1 MISPHIHVPFDKID
15 RYMDLIFSNR
25 LNLEIYF
32 SSDSLDSLPNER
44 LLRLKDDLNYH
55 PALTMHAPFMD
66 LSPAAVDSKIRHSTA
81 ERIEQTLQLA
91 EILRPAAVVFHSGY
105 EKWKYAL
112 DISLWLEKSLET
124 WQPANKEFEKIGCK
138 IAIENIFE
146 DEPSNLR
153 QLMKQMGSRNFGIC
167 FDTGHCNLFTTVPLS
182 RWLDELGSYIIEL
195 HLHDNDTTADQHLP
209 PGDGSFD
216 FSGLFLRLNRPDI
229 IHTLEAHTAE
239 HVLTGIERLK
249 KLIPSRMR

>member
-1 MISPHIHVPFDKID
+1 
-15 RYMDLIFSNR
+15 MDLILSNR

-32 SSDSLDSLPNER
+32 SSDSLDSLPNEQ
-44 LLRLKDDLNYH
+44 LFRLKDALDYH
-55 PALTMHAPFMD
+55 PSLTLHAPFMD
-66 LSPAAVDSKIRHSTA
+66 LSPAAVDSKIRHSTIQ
-81 ERIEQTLQLA
+81 RIEQTLKLA
-91 EILRPAAVVFHSGY
+91 GILCPLAVVFHSGY
-105 EKWKYAL
+105 EKWKYAH

-124 WQPANKEFEKIGCK
+124 WRPVNKQFEKIGCK

-153 QLMKQMGSRNFGIC
+153 QLMEQMDSVNFGIC

-182 RWLDELGSYIIEL
+182 GWLDELDEYIIEL
-195 HLHDNDTTADQHLP
+195 HLHDNDATADQHLP

-216 FSGLFLRLNRPDI
+216 FSGLFLRLNSPDI

-239 HVLTGIERLK
+239 HVLVGIERLK

>member
-1 MISPHIHVPFDKID
+1 MISPHIHVPFGKIGGH
-15 RYMDLIFSNR
+15 MDLILSNR

-44 LLRLKDDLNYH
+44 LQKLKDALTYH
-55 PALTMHAPFMD
+55 PALTIHAPFMD
-66 LSPAAVDSKIRHSTA
+66 LSPAAVDSKIRRSTM
-81 ERIEQTLQLA
+81 ERIEQTLQFA
-91 EILRPAAVVFHSGY
+91 EILRPLAVVFHSGY
-105 EKWKYAL
+105 EKWKYAH

-124 WQPANKEFEKIGCK
+124 WQPVNKKFEEIGCK

-146 DEPSNLR
+146 DEPANLR
-153 QLMKQMGSRNFGIC
+153 QLMEQMDTSNFGIC
-167 FDTGHCNLFTTVPLS
+167 FDTGHCNLFTAVPL
-182 RWLDELGSYIIEL
+182 RQWLDELGEYIIEL

-216 FSGLFLRLNRPDI
+216 FSGLFLRLNSPDI

-239 HVLTGIERLK
+239 HVLAGIERLK
-249 KLIPSRMR
+249 KMIPSRIR